1 MAKCLRIVG
10 QGVPCR
16 MSDDDAF
23 QIVVRDGDGEYC
35 PKKFWRAWYAP
46 NPDFPDKE
54 VKTPFIARLVPD
66 GTGRRDKISETR
78 TLARQDQHARQR

>member
-1 MAKCLRIVG
+1 MAKCIRVVG

-16 MSDDDAF
+16 MSDEDAF
-23 QIVVRDGDGEYC
+23 QVVVRDGDGEYC
-35 PKKFWRAWYAP
+35 PKKFWRTWYAP

-54 VKTPFIARLVPD
+54 VKPAFIARLI
-66 GTGRRDKISETR
+66 GDKISETR